1 MTEPQLDERKA
12 RILRAVVEEY
22 VASAQPVA
30 SQTIARGGELG
41 VSSATVRNDMT
52 ILEREGYLVQPHTSA
67 GRVPTDRGYRYFV
80 DHLMDSGSLAPGQRR
95 AISDFFA
102 SAHGALEDMLRETSG
117 LLTRLTSHAAVITA
131 PEPDLAHVRSVQLVD
146 LAPRQIL
153 AVVVLSNGGIEKA
166 IVGIDAD
173 IDPAVISEVSHA
185 LDERWRS
192 ATLSGLPLPELTG
205 RRAFDALASSVR
217 DAVEKAA
224 DPDLYVGGRSRL
236 AADTTAFSTLETT
249 ARLLELLERQVVVVS
264 LVRALIDEGV
274 SVRIGSEHEVED
286 LRDCSIVVAPYEIE
300 GRTAGT
306 VGVLGPTR
314 MDYQQALAAV
324 AAVSQ
329 RLGRM
334 LSP

>member
-1 MTEPQLDERKA
+1 MTEPMLDERKA
-12 RILRAVVEEY
+12 AILRAVVEEY

-30 SQTIARGGELG
+30 SQSIARGGELG

-67 GRVPTDRGYRYFV
+67 GRVPTDLGYRYFV

-95 AISDFFA
+95 AVTDFFA
-102 SAHGALEDMLRETSG
+102 KAHGALEDMLQETSG

-131 PEPDLAHVRSVQLVD
+131 PEPDLVHVRSVQLVE
-146 LAPRQIL
+146 LPPRQIL
-153 AVVVLSNGGIEKA
+153 VVVVLSNGGIERA
-166 IVGIDAD
+166 TVAVDTD
-173 IDPAVISEVSHA
+173 IDPAVIRSVSHA
-185 LDERWRS
+185 LDTEWRS
-192 ATLSGLPLPELTG
+192 ATLSDLPIAAATG
-205 RRAFDALASSVR
+205 DRPHDALTRAVREAVVKAS
-217 DAVEKAA
+217 DTE
-224 DPDLYVGGRSRL
+224 LYVGGVSRL
-236 AADTTAFSTLETT
+236 AADTSAFSTLETT
-249 ARLLELLERQVVVVS
+249 TRLLELLERQVVVVS

-274 SVRIGSEHEVED
+274 SVRIGSEHDVED

-314 MDYQQALAAV
+314 MNYQQALAAV